1 MGDEPPSNHDQD
13 TQSIK
18 RSRAIASGKYQL
30 MVITDGVFSTR
41 SLPTSGTV
49 TLGRGEDCSVRIEH
63 PTMSRLHAR
72 LTLGDPVTISDCG
85 SRNGVW
91 VGPTR
96 AEADRSLEVHPG
108 DAVQLGGVLVFVQRL
123 STAATPRRIRSHDYF
138 EGRVEEECARA
149 TRTGGTFVVVHLAV
163 PVDTPGGVTEEAL
176 SVALRAHD
184 VIATYSPGE
193 YEVLLDATE
202 LEAAPVVA
210 RIRRSLEERGLD
222 PIMGTAAFPRD
233 GRTSEQLFARTFS
246 AVRGEAEPRDVVAT
260 GAAMAQLRALV
271 ARVAA
276 SDLSVL
282 VHGETGVGK
291 EVLARSIH
299 DLSLRASGT
308 FLGLS
313 CAALSES
320 LLESEL
326 FGHERGAFTGAIAT
340 KPGLFESAAGGTV
353 FLDEL
358 GEMPLMTQAKLLR
371 VLEQR
376 EVMRVGGLQPRKIDV
391 RFIAATNRDL
401 EEEIARGR
409 FRQDLY
415 FRLNS
420 VSLAIPP
427 LRERSAE
434 IIPLADHFLRERAQ
448 GRAPPVLSRE
458 AAALLLRYSWPGN
471 IRELRNVID
480 RAQLLCAGALI
491 TPEHLPVDKMRGTTT
506 KRATPAPP
514 PPPPPPPASSPRT
527 FTARPEEMTNE
538 YPVLSLDQAG
548 AALGGLREEI
558 GALERQRILDTLER
572 CAGNQTQAARL
583 LGISRGTLLSRLTA
597 YDIARPRKPRAR

>member
-1 MGDEPPSNHDQD
+1 MGDEPPFNPDED

-18 RSRAIASGKYQL
+18 RSRAIPSGKYQL
-30 MVITDGVFSTR
+30 LVITDGVFSTR
-41 SLPTSGTV
+41 NLPTSGTV
-49 TLGRGEDCSVRIEH
+49 TLGRGEECSVRIEH

-91 VGPTR
+91 VGPTC
-96 AEADRSLEVHPG
+96 AEVDGALEVHPG
-108 DAVQLGGVLVFVQRL
+108 DAVQLGGVLVFLQRL
-123 STAATPRRIRSHDYF
+123 STAATPRRIRNHDYF

-149 TRTGGTFVVVHLAV
+149 TRSGGTFVIVHVAV

-193 YEVLLDATE
+193 YEVLIDATE
-202 LEAAPVVA
+202 LEAAPIVA

-233 GRTSEQLFARTFS
+233 GTTSEQLFARTFS
-246 AVRGEAEPRDVVAT
+246 AVRSEAAPRDVVS
-260 GAAMAQLRALV
+260 GGAMAQLRALV
-271 ARVAA
+271 ERVAA

-282 VHGETGVGK
+282 IHGETGVGK

-299 DLSLRASGT
+299 ELSLRASRT

-371 VLEQR
+371 VLEER
-376 EVMRVGGLQPRKIDV
+376 EVMRVGGLRPRKIDV

-427 LRERSAE
+427 LRERCAE
-434 IIPLADHFLRERAQ
+434 ILPLADHFLRARAH

-491 TPEHLPVDKMRGTTT
+491 TAEHLPVDKMRGTTT

-514 PPPPPPPASSPRT
+514 PPPASSPRT

-538 YPVLSLDQAG
+538 YPALSLDQAG
-548 AALGGLREEI
+548 AAVGGLREEI

-597 YDIARPRKPRAR
+597 YDIARPRKPRTR